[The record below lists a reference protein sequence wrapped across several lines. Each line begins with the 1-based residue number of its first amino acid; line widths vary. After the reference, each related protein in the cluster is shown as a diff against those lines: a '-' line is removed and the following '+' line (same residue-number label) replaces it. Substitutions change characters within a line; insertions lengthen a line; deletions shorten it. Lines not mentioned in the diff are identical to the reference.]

1 MAKVPEAAARPAM
14 DGLTRKLVLEENGSV
29 ALQYAILASFIAA
42 VVPGAIG
49 LLGLAVPQLY
59 QETMAKFPH

>member
-1 MAKVPEAAARPAM
+1 M